1 MSNAISIYRNTVNGN
16 LCNVKGIYKMKKKLF
31 RLLFS
36 MVCVIILLTGC
47 SASSKNVFQ
56 KEQETEVS
64 SPIETS
70 DDEVNSNK
78 ENSEEA
84 TSDTESIEEAT
95 SDTQSIEET
104 NLEESESSAPQQTI
118 DLGAYVDLNNMQFA
132 INGKVYT
139 LGKTTLQTLIDDG
152 VPFDKDD
159 LLNANNNIDKNSKS
173 EGFEIELDEYWD
185 AQVYTMN
192 DSDENKTIAECYI
205 YRVYLP
211 VHQDQKQNIIAFAFP
226 LDITLDQLKEAAGES
241 TDSSHRKVD
250 DRTYDTLEYK
260 KESTRYYANWGYKF
274 EFMNGELQYVSLDYI
289 P

>member
-1 MSNAISIYRNTVNGN
+1 MSNAISIYRNTVNRN
-16 LCNVKGIYKMKKKLF
+16 LCNVKGMYKMKKRLF
-31 RLLFS
+31 RLLFT
-36 MVCVIILLTGC
+36 MVCVIMLLTGC
-47 SASSKNVFQ
+47 SASSKNVLQ

-70 DDEVNSNK
+70 DDEFNSNK
-78 ENSEEA
+78 ENSE
-84 TSDTESIEEAT
+84 DAT

-159 LLNANNNIDKNSKS
+159 LLNANNNINKNSQS
-173 EGFEIELDEYWD
+173 EGFVIELDEYWS

-226 LDITLDQLKEAAGES
+226 LDITLEQLKEAAGKS

-250 DRTYDTLEYK
+250 DRTYDTLEYT
-260 KESTRYYANWGYKF
+260 KESTRYYADWGYKF
-274 EFMNGELQYVSLDYI
+274 EFMNDELQYVTLDYI